1 MARKVVKDAVMA
13 RLAAGFTAIPVH
25 APNSLYEAPA
35 DGLPFVYVDYPVG
48 AEETLTS
55 GSPGSNLIR
64 DTGTI
69 RFTVNSSRGYGL
81 DDADGWILTISDL
94 FRNKSFAGV
103 QTWEVSPPA
112 TDDSNEEGMF
122 FSTFVSVEYF
132 YDFYG

>member
-13 RLAAGFTAIPVH
+13 RLAANFTAIPVH
-25 APNSLYEAPA
+25 APNSLYVTPP
-35 DGLPFVYVDYPVG
+35 GPFVYVDYPVG
-48 AEETLTS
+48 SEETLTS

-69 RFTVNSSRGYGL
+69 RFTINSARGFGL

-112 TDDSNEEGMF
+112 TDDSNEEGNYY
-122 FSTFVSVEYF
+122 STFVSVEYF